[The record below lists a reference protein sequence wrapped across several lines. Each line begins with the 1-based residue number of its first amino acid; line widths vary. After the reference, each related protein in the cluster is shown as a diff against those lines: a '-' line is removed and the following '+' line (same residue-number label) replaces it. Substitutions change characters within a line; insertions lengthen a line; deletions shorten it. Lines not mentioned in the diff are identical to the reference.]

1 MFQIL
6 DQMIGELNK
15 RFAENQLSLAACSAL
30 IPSSK
35 LFLRFDAIKPLALQF
50 QHVGINVDMIKT
62 QLVIVQD
69 MLKRTDSITST
80 QDLLQYLL
88 PMKCAFPDFVK
99 FIQLVLTIP
108 VSSAQAERTFSCMK
122 RVKSY
127 LRSTMSEKRLN
138 NLCLLSIEREVADKV
153 LMHMSVL
160 VDKFA
165 RMKSRRLNF
174 ILK

>member
-1 MFQIL
+1 
-6 DQMIGELNK
+6 
-15 RFAENQLSLAACSAL
+15 
-30 IPSSK
+30 
-35 LFLRFDAIKPLALQF
+35 
-50 QHVGINVDMIKT
+50 
-62 QLVIVQD
+62 
-69 MLKRTDSITST
+69 
-80 QDLLQYLL
+80 
-88 PMKCAFPDFVK
+88 
-99 FIQLVLTIP
+99 
-108 VSSAQAERTFSCMK
+108 MK

-127 LRSTMSEKRLN
+127 LRLTMSEKRLN